1 MKSPYC
7 FINQKTNLIP
17 KNRKDECYINVE
29 QIYLASLYY
38 NKIFDN
44 LERLNQLRTK

>member
-29 QIYLASLYY
+29 QTYLASLYY

-44 LERLNQLRTK
+44 LERFNQLITK